1 MSLRCNDSEFLKERL
16 DKMFVSNKYGQW
28 TSSKIQ
34 NEIIEIIA
42 DFVTKRI
49 IDEVSSNVGGAAYL
63 GLVCDETSDIS
74 RHEQVSIVLRYID
87 KCGDTKE
94 SFLGFIKTDHTD
106 GESLY
111 NVIKDA
117 LNKNGI
123 DLSKIVGLGFDGASN
138 MSGPNKGVAVRF
150 KEDSPKSVY
159 VHCYGHLLNLA
170 VKDSLSSEPLLRNTL
185 GIVQSLYTFLEASPK
200 RHAMFV
206 NTEVPV
212 ESALIRTLKSLSVTR
227 WSARYESLKG
237 VKEELPRIICCLW
250 SIVQEC
256 DSKSSAEAKSLLIA
270 VCDFEFILGLEI
282 LMIILPSTSR
292 LSSYIQ
298 GISVDIRK
306 VRQNADLVI
315 TTLEGCRNEKS
326 FELVWKRTGL
336 VCDEVKELLDEND
349 IDIDF
354 REAKLPKRKPS
365 RRHQALVGEA
375 YVGDTLQ
382 SNIQSHHRITS
393 FFPAMD
399 MIVSELKNRFAEN
412 EQDILCALESLVF
425 DKEVDKS
432 AFEKVS

>member
-1 MSLRCNDSEFLKERL
+1 M
-16 DKMFVSNKYGQW
+16 
-28 TSSKIQ
+28 
-34 NEIIEIIA
+34 
-42 DFVTKRI
+42 
-49 IDEVSSNVGGAAYL
+49 
-63 GLVCDETSDIS
+63 
-74 RHEQVSIVLRYID
+74 SIVLRYID

-185 GIVQSLYTFLEASPK
+185 DIVQSLYTFLEASPK

-256 DSKSSAEAKSLLIA
+256 DSKSSAEAKSLLIT
-270 VCDFEFILGLEI
+270 VCDFEFILGLEYN
-282 LMIILPSTSR
+282 S
-292 LSSYIQ
+292 LS
-298 GISVDIRK
+298 
-306 VRQNADLVI
+306 A
-315 TTLEGCRNEKS
+315 
-326 FELVWKRTGL
+326 
-336 VCDEVKELLDEND
+336 
-349 IDIDF
+349 
-354 REAKLPKRKPS
+354 
-365 RRHQALVGEA
+365 
-375 YVGDTLQ
+375 
-382 SNIQSHHRITS
+382 
-393 FFPAMD
+393 
-399 MIVSELKNRFAEN
+399 
-412 EQDILCALESLVF
+412 
-425 DKEVDKS
+425 
-432 AFEKVS
+432 